1 MKRIIL
7 LITCLLLFS
16 CKQNSKNTKQVS
28 GTILSDSSKSIIL
41 DKNIIIFISPSS
53 KKLAIM
59 KKNMGEDFFTI
70 ADDANF
76 YYSNAIQFLD
86 SLKINH
92 RDENETKAFLF
103 KDKNGKQVQ
112 ISNNSKE
119 NNWYVILYNNNKKE
133 FKIVSLSTFSEEYIK
148 FYTVKNII
156 TTVEAFNSEKEGKF
170 SIIKESKCDINQDR
184 IEDKIIVYKNNKE
197 FDSDDDT
204 TKQSPIVVFLG
215 VGNNKFKKFE
225 NPNIFS
231 NDSND
236 FFENLVIKDNFFT
249 VELNNEVPD
258 QYLIDK
264 HITFKY
270 DKPTESI
277 VLFKYVQNL
286 SGDKNETL
294 MYTSENFGKID
305 FEQYNS
311 NTILRKIS
319 RK

>member
-16 CKQNSKNTKQVS
+16 CKQNGGNIEKLSA
-28 GTILSDSSKSIIL
+28 TIVSDSSKSFIL

-53 KKLAIM
+53 KKTAIM

-76 YYSNAIQFLD
+76 YYSNAIHFLD
-86 SLKINH
+86 SLKIDH
-92 RDENETKAFLF
+92 LDENETKVFLF

-112 ISNNSKE
+112 IKNSSKR
-119 NNWYVILYNNNKKE
+119 NDWYAILYNNDKKE
-133 FKIVSLSTFSEEYIK
+133 FKITALSAFSEEYRK
-148 FYTVKNII
+148 LYNEKNNI
-156 TTVEAFNSEKEGKF
+156 TTMEAFNFAKEGKF
-170 SIIKESKCDINQDR
+170 SIIKQIKCDLNQDG

-197 FDSDDDT
+197 FDSDDDS

-236 FFENLVIKDNFFT
+236 FFENLIIKDNFFT

-258 QYLIDK
+258 QYIIDK

-270 DKPTESI
+270 NKLTESI
-277 VLFKYVQNL
+277 VLIKYVQNL
-286 SGDKNETL
+286 SGDKNETII
-294 MYTSENFGKID
+294 YTSENFGKID

-311 NTILRKIS
+311 NTIVPKIS
-319 RK
+319 KK